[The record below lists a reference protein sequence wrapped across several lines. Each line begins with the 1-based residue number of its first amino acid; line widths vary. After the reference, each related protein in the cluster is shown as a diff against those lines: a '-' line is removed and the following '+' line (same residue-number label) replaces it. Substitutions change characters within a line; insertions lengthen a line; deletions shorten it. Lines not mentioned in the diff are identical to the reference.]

1 MLLAGKPTLQ
11 LPMYLEQ
18 AMFSAAVGRIGAGLT
33 AAPVK
38 PEQIAIRLMT
48 LLNDQR
54 PAEAARRFAANY
66 AEFDPQRQI
75 ERMLERVEGLLG

>member
-38 PEQIAIRLMT
+38 PEQIAIRLMR
-48 LLNDQR
+48 LLNDR
-54 PAEAARRFAANY
+54 RYAEAARRFAANY
-66 AEFDPQRQI
+66 GDFDPQRQI
-75 ERMLERVEGLLG
+75 ERMLERVEELLK